1 MKKTIFFLL
10 LASSLG
16 GCSLLLPSTMNQSQ
30 EVTVQQATDAA
41 VTVKDKNGKDVHLAD
56 YKGKKLYINVW
67 ASWCGPCMR
76 EIPELEE
83 VYQLYKD
90 KEDYVFLSLTSPND
104 ALFGNNQPQ
113 DKTAKEILAVAKE
126 KGITYP
132 VLFDSKDQA
141 ATHFALRAFPTH
153 IFVNSDGT
161 INKQFPGQIQ
171 KDLLIEQL
179 ESLH

>member
-1 MKKTIFFLL
+1 MKKIALLL
-10 LASSLG
+10 LASSVLG
-16 GCSLLLPSTMNQSQ
+16 GCSLLLPSTMKESQ
-30 EVTVQQATDAA
+30 EAAVSQVVDAA
-41 VTVKDKNGKDVHLAD
+41 VTVKDKDGMDVHLAD

-104 ALFGNNQPQ
+104 ALFGNSQPQ
-113 DKTAKEILAVAKE
+113 DRSAEEILAVAKE
-126 KGITYP
+126 RGITYP

-161 INKQFPGQIQ
+161 ISKQFSGQIQ
-171 KDLLIEQL
+171 KEQL
-179 ESLH
+179 IGQLEDLR